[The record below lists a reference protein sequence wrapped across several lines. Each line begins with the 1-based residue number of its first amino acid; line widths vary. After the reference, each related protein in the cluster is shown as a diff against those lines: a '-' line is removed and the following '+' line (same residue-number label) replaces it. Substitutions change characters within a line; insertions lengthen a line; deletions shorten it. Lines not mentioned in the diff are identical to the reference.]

1 MNTTLQQII
10 VDMEIMENPL
20 ANHHI
25 YVLLINILI
34 GLNPIL
40 LTAKLTISVDE
51 ITTLSWLNLHS

>member
-1 MNTTLQQII
+1 VNTTLQQFI

-25 YVLLINILI
+25 YVLLIILI

-40 LTAKLTISVDE
+40 VTAKLTISVDE